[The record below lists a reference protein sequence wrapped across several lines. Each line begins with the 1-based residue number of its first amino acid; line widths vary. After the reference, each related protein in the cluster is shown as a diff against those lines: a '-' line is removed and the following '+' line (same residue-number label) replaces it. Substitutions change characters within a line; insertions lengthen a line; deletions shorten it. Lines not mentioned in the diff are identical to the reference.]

1 MRATIWGCRGTL
13 ASPGP
18 ETIHYGG
25 QTSCIVLDLDDGSVV
40 ILDAGTGIRPYG
52 ISLAGVH
59 PPRVDLLITHLHA
72 DHIEGL
78 RFFAPF
84 WNPERGVPHLGP
96 AGAGEGVG
104 TAAGTVLRTAV
115 LPGAPLQRA
124 VAAAVPRG
132 ARSAV
137 DDRLRDRLGR
147 AREAPGAGRRLPD
160 RGGRPVARVPPRPRA
175 RSWDRPPD
183 HGGQLDLGPRHR
195 AGGRRAR
202 PRRAVHG
209 VGVRAARRLGSLEH
223 DRCRDVRGAR
233 EGRPLRA
240 VPPRPDAHRRGPRG
254 HARGCPR
261 RWSAPA
267 RSSWSSATKGR
278 PSRSRRASR
287 RPASQ
292 PSANALVA
300 DEPMSVPPS
309 ILRP

>member
-84 WNPERGVPHLGP
+84 WDPNVEFHIWGPPAPAKGLEQRLAPFFAPPFFPVHLCNVPSRPQFHEVPDRPWTIGSATVSAELVKHPGP
-96 AGAGEGVG
+96 AVGYRIEEGGRSLAYLPDHEPGLG
-104 TAAGTVLRTAV
+104 TDLRTMEDSWIS
-115 LPGAPLQRA
+115 G
-124 VAAAVPRG
+124 
-132 ARSAV
+132 
-137 DDRLRDRLGR
+137 LG
-147 AREAPGAGRRLPD
+147 D
-160 RGGRPVARVPPRPRA
+160 
-175 RSWDRPPD
+175 
-183 HGGQLDLGPRHR
+183 R

-233 EGRPLRA
+233 GGSTASCCSTTTRCTPTRTSRPCSRMPA
-240 VPPRPDAHRRGPRG
+240 GWP
-254 HARGCPR
+254 
-261 RWSAPA
+261 APA
-267 RSSWSSATKGR
+267 RSTLELGYEG
-278 PSRSRRASR
+278 
-287 RPASQ
+287 Q
-292 PSANALVA
+292 TFALA
-300 DEPMSVPPS
+300 
-309 ILRP
+309 